1 MSEVSNLKDSSM
13 SRIFTKLF
21 IVVALLFGLLNT
33 ALAIDYTGKYKAT
46 MKFGG
51 VATGESNEVDATVIY
66 SKDGTYT
73 ITFIGFD
80 VSIQMLGDI
89 QKGSASVSELNG
101 TESNNGITFKESSN
115 SIFDIANETL
125 TITKFD
131 ATIDTEGKGS
141 GSFTGSKSLGPISLS
156 ASCDFTLTKVVDAD
170 TIVTKELEF
179 DDVPFYNKV
188 VDLGKGNDTT
198 KTNNDSSAVGIRLY
212 QRKASF
218 TMTDFEISVAK
229 LSLKQRMVLE
239 DLTYEQS
246 KADDGSSII
255 VHGKTNMYVDKYNMY
270 VPAEAAIILYG
281 DGKIDGTIDIT
292 LDMPLVNLN
301 YKITVVLGTAAEGVV
316 IEDKILEYT
325 KTNSFK
331 IQSDSA
337 FVLDSQIYINADG
350 ILIENIHY
358 SIVDQPMTLLIK
370 DYVTAIE
377 DGIGFG
383 PWVYTKLHNANK
395 AEAYITVKGQTVYL
409 KDVDINLNIFEINTY
424 NINTV
429 IGEPTKFVYGSLEIK
444 DGGPST
450 NTFIDPEGPI
460 ALNETSIPAICMNVD
475 ITGNGLD
482 GYSTESEID
491 VVDGIYDLVD
501 GYIKTVKLPETDFDE
516 IMKKVIEA
524 AKMGAKSCNIPVV
537 ATDKAGNSTTM
548 TIQCWPGV
556 APVYIEEET
565 PKLPTYR
572 IVADSLTGKATIKL
586 EPLTIKYIAKN
597 DSIGK
602 TAVANQVVAEAT
614 IDGEKVEYM
623 TPFELPV
630 GKYEIK
636 YIWNDPYQ
644 TGGYQAYK
652 EATSTITVY
661 ESMASYTGVSNVA
674 NKAVSV
680 LYKDGNLIV
689 NGVNDADVKV
699 ISISGATVYTGKAG
713 AINLHKGIYI
723 VKVEGKAY
731 KIIVK

>member
-1 MSEVSNLKDSSM
+1 M
-13 SRIFTKLF
+13 SRTITKFLF
-21 IVVALLFGLLNT
+21 AVALLFGLLNT
-33 ALAIDYTGKYKAT
+33 ALAIDYAGKYKAT

-51 VATGESNEVDATVIY
+51 VAKGESNDVDASVIY

-101 TESNNGITFKESSN
+101 TESNNGLTLKESSN
-115 SIFDIANETL
+115 STLEIANETL

-131 ATIDTEGKGS
+131 ATIDSEGKGS
-141 GSFTGSKSLGPISLS
+141 GSFTGSKSLGFMSLD
-156 ASCDFTLTKVVDAD
+156 ASCDFTLTKVVDTD
-170 TIVTKELEF
+170 TVVTKELEF

-188 VDLGKGNDTT
+188 VDLGKSDDTT
-198 KTNNDSSAVGIRLY
+198 KTNNDASAIGIRLY
-212 QRKASF
+212 EKKASF
-218 TMTDFEISVAK
+218 TMTDYEIAVAG

-239 DLTYEQS
+239 DLTYTMS
-246 KADDGSSII
+246 NADDGSSLII
-255 VHGKTNMYVDKYNMY
+255 SGATNMYVDEYNMY
-270 VPAEAAIILYG
+270 VPAEASLILYT
-281 DGKIDGTIDIT
+281 DGSISGTVDIT
-292 LDMPLVNLN
+292 LDMPLANLN
-301 YKITVVLGTAAEGVV
+301 YKITVVLGKAAEGVV
-316 IEDKILEYT
+316 VENKILEYT
-325 KTNSFK
+325 KTDSFK
-331 IQSDSA
+331 IKSDSA
-337 FVLDSQIYINADG
+337 FVYDSKIYINEEG

-370 DYVTAIE
+370 DYEIQQMTCDCPTWENPRI
-377 DGIGFG
+377 
-383 PWVYTKLHNANK
+383 YRANK

-409 KDVDINLNIFEINTY
+409 KDVDIELYLKEAKT
-424 NINTV
+424 
-429 IGEPTKFVYGSLEIK
+429 SLLGHLTIE
-444 DGGPST
+444 DGGPAT
-450 NTFIDPEGPI
+450 NDFIDIEKPFVVDDLIAFPI
-460 ALNETSIPAICMNVD
+460 NVD
-475 ITGNGLD
+475 TTGNNLD
-482 GYSTESEID
+482 GYDEDTEFTIEGGRIFD
-491 VVDGIYDLVD
+491 YGD
-501 GYIKTVKLPETDFDE
+501 GYMTTVKLKDL
-516 IMKKVIEA
+516 EA
-524 AKMGAKSCNIPVV
+524 TRKQAIVMIGAKSFDTYAI
-537 ATDKAGNSTTM
+537 ATDKAGNS
-548 TIQCWPGV
+548 IEIKVQCWPRV

-565 PKLPTYR
+565 PKLSSFR
-572 IVADSLTGKATIKL
+572 VVADSLTGKATIKL

-602 TAVANQVVAEAT
+602 TAIANQVVAEAT

-623 TPFELPV
+623 TPFELPA

-636 YIWNDPYQ
+636 YTWSDPYQ

-689 NGVNDADVKV
+689 NGANDADVKV

>member
-1 MSEVSNLKDSSM
+1 M

-21 IVVALLFGLLNT
+21 IAVALLFGLLNT
-33 ALAIDYTGKYKAT
+33 VLAIDYTGKYKAT

-156 ASCDFTLTKVVDAD
+156 ASCDFTLTKVVDVD

-188 VDLGKGNDTT
+188 VDLGKSNDTT

-212 QRKASF
+212 EKKASF
-218 TMTDFEISVAK
+218 TMTDYEISVAG

-239 DLTYEQS
+239 DLTYEPS
-246 KADDGSSII
+246 IADDGSYMNI
-255 VHGKTNMYVDKYNMY
+255 HGKTNMYVDEYNMY

-281 DGKIDGTIDIT
+281 DGKINGTIDIT

-316 IEDKILEYT
+316 IENKNLEYT
-325 KTNSFK
+325 KTDSFK
-331 IQSDSA
+331 IKSDSA
-337 FVLDSQIYINADG
+337 FVHDSKIYINEEG

-358 SIVDQPMTLLIK
+358 SIVDQKMTLLIK
-370 DYVTAIE
+370 DYVTAYE

-383 PWVYTKLHNANK
+383 PWLYSKIHTATK
-395 AEAYITVKGQTVYL
+395 AEAYIEVKGQVSYF
-409 KDVDINLNIFEINTY
+409 KDVDIDLNISEINTY
-424 NINTV
+424 AINTI
-429 IGEPTKFVYGSLEIK
+429 IGEPTKFVYGSLVIK
-444 DGGPST
+444 DGGPNT
-450 NTFIDPEGPI
+450 NNFIDPEGPF
-460 ALNETSIPAICMNVD
+460 LYGETTPYISMIVD
-475 ITGNGLD
+475 TTGNGLD
-482 GYSTESEID
+482 GYTTESEFN
-491 VVDGIYDLVD
+491 VSEGIYDLVD
-501 GYIKTVKLPETDFDE
+501 GYIKTVKLPENDFDE
-516 IMKKVIEA
+516 IIKAVIAEAKK
-524 AKMGAKSCNIPVV
+524 GSKSCQIPVI
-537 ATDKAGNSTTM
+537 ATDKAGNSNK
-548 TIQCWPGV
+548 IFVQCWPSI
-556 APVYIEEET
+556 APVYIEEVD
-565 PKLPTYR
+565 PKINTIR
-572 IVADSLTGKATIKL
+572 VVADSLTGKASVNIESL
-586 EPLTIKYIAKN
+586 AIKYIAKN
-597 DSIGK
+597 DSLKKSAI
-602 TAVANQVVAEAT
+602 TNQEAVAWAI
-614 IDGEKVEYM
+614 IDGEKVELP
-623 TPFELPV
+623 TTIELPI
-630 GKYEIK
+630 GKAEIK
-636 YIWNDPYQ
+636 YVWVNPY
-644 TGGYQAYK
+644 TGK
-652 EATSTITVY
+652 ENEATSYITVY
-661 ESMASYTGVSNVA
+661 DTPSSYAGVSNVA

-680 LYKDGNLIV
+680 VYNNDNLIV
-689 NGVNDADVKV
+689 NGAKEDTVKV
-699 ISISGATVYTGKAG
+699 INLSGATVYTGKPG

-723 VKVEGKAY
+723 VKVDGKAY
-731 KIIVK
+731 KIVVK

>member
-1 MSEVSNLKDSSM
+1 M

-21 IVVALLFGLLNT
+21 IAVALLFGLLNT
-33 ALAIDYTGKYKAT
+33 VLAIDYTGKYKAT

-156 ASCDFTLTKVVDAD
+156 ASCDFTLTKVVDVD

-188 VDLGKGNDTT
+188 VDLGKSNDTT

-212 QRKASF
+212 EKKASF
-218 TMTDFEISVAK
+218 TMTDYEISVAG

-239 DLTYEQS
+239 DLTYEPS
-246 KADDGSSII
+246 IVDDGSYMNI
-255 VHGKTNMYVDKYNMY
+255 HGKTNMYVDEYNMY

-316 IEDKILEYT
+316 IEKKTLEYT

-331 IQSDSA
+331 IQTDSA
-337 FVLDSQIYINADG
+337 FVLDNQIYINEEG

-358 SIVDQPMTLLIK
+358 SIVDQKMTLLIK
-370 DYVTAIE
+370 DYVTAYE
-377 DGIGFG
+377 DGIGMG
-383 PWVYTKLHNANK
+383 PWLYSKIHTATK
-395 AEAYITVKGQTVYL
+395 AEAYIEVKGQVSYF
-409 KDVDINLNIFEINTY
+409 KDVDIDLNISEINTY
-424 NINTV
+424 AINTI
-429 IGEPTKFVYGSLEIK
+429 IGEPTKFVYGSLVIK
-444 DGGPST
+444 DGGPNT
-450 NTFIDPEGPI
+450 NNFIDPEGPF
-460 ALNETSIPAICMNVD
+460 LYGETTPYIPMIVD
-475 ITGNGLD
+475 TTGNGLD
-482 GYSTESEID
+482 GYTTESEFN
-491 VVDGIYDLVD
+491 VSEGIYDLVD
-501 GYIKTVKLPETDFDE
+501 GYIKTVKLPENDFDE
-516 IMKKVIEA
+516 IIKAVIAEAKK
-524 AKMGAKSCNIPVV
+524 GSKSCQIPVI
-537 ATDKAGNSTTM
+537 ATDKAGNSNK
-548 TIQCWPGV
+548 IFVQCWPSI
-556 APVYIEEET
+556 APVYIEEVD
-565 PKLPTYR
+565 PKINTIR
-572 IVADSLTGKATIKL
+572 VVADSLTGKASVNIESL
-586 EPLTIKYIAKN
+586 AIKYIAKN
-597 DSIGK
+597 DSLKKSAI
-602 TAVANQVVAEAT
+602 TNQEAVAWAI
-614 IDGEKVEYM
+614 IDGEKVELP
-623 TPFELPV
+623 TTIELPI
-630 GKYEIK
+630 GKAEIK
-636 YIWNDPYQ
+636 YVWVNPY
-644 TGGYQAYK
+644 TGK
-652 EATSTITVY
+652 ENEATSSLTVFDTP
-661 ESMASYTGVSNVA
+661 SSYAGVSNVA

-680 LYKDGNLIV
+680 VYNNGNLIV
-689 NGVNDADVKV
+689 NGAKDDTVKV
-699 ISISGATVYTGKAG
+699 INLSGATVYTGKPG

-723 VKVEGKAY
+723 VKVDGKAY
-731 KIIVK
+731 KIVVK

>member
-1 MSEVSNLKDSSM
+1 M
-13 SRIFTKLF
+13 SRTITKFLF
-21 IVVALLFGLLNT
+21 AVALLFGLLNT
-33 ALAIDYTGKYKAT
+33 ALAADYTGKYKAT

-51 VATGESNEVDATVIY
+51 VAKGESSDVDAFVIY

-73 ITFIGFD
+73 IRFSGFD
-80 VSIQMLGDI
+80 VQIQMLGDI
-89 QKGSASVSELNG
+89 NNGSASVSELNG
-101 TESNNGITFKESSN
+101 TESNNGLTLKESSN
-115 SIFDIANETL
+115 SIFEIAKETL

-131 ATIDTEGKGS
+131 ATIDAEGNGS
-141 GSFTGSKSLGPISLS
+141 GSFSASKSLGFMSLD
-156 ASCDFTLTKVVDAD
+156 ASCDFTLKKVVDAD
-170 TIVTKELEF
+170 TVVTKELEF
-179 DDVPFYNKV
+179 DNVPFYNKA
-188 VDLGKGNDTT
+188 VDLTKGNDTT

-212 QRKASF
+212 EKKADF
-218 TMTDFEISVAK
+218 TMTDYEISVAG

-239 DLTYEQS
+239 DLTYTMS
-246 KADDGSSII
+246 NADDGSSVII
-255 VHGKTNMYVDKYNMY
+255 SGATNMYVDEYKMY
-270 VPAEAAIILYG
+270 VPAEAHIILYT
-281 DGKIDGTIDIT
+281 DGSISGTVDIT
-292 LDMPLVNLN
+292 LDMPLVKLN
-301 YKITVVLGTAAEGVV
+301 YKITVVLGKAAAGVV
-316 IEDKILEYT
+316 IEKKDLEYT
-325 KTNSFK
+325 KTDSFK
-331 IQSDSA
+331 IKSDSA
-337 FVLDSQIYINADG
+337 FVYDSKIYINADG

-395 AEAYITVKGQTVYL
+395 AEAYITVKGQVSYF
-409 KDVDINLNIFEINTY
+409 KDVDIDLNIFEINTY

-429 IGEPTKFVYGSLEIK
+429 IGEPTKFVYGSLTIE
-444 DGGPST
+444 DAGSNT
-450 NTFIDPEGPI
+450 NLFIDPEGPFMLEDEFPHI
-460 ALNETSIPAICMNVD
+460 SMAMDT
-475 ITGNGLD
+475 TGNGLHEYTID
-482 GYSTESEID
+482 SEIK
-491 VVDGIYDLVD
+491 VNGIYDLVD
-501 GYIKTVKLPETDFDE
+501 SYIKTVKLPENDFDE
-516 IMKKVIEA
+516 IIKTVTNA
-524 AKMGAKSCNIPVV
+524 AKNGAKSCDIPVI
-537 ATDKAGNSTTM
+537 ATDKAGNSSRM
-548 TIQCWPGV
+548 LIQCWPSV
-556 APVYIEEET
+556 APVYIEEEA
-565 PKLPTYR
+565 PKLSSYR
-572 IVADSLTGKATIKL
+572 VVADSLTGKATIKL

-602 TAVANQVVAEAT
+602 TAIANQVVAEAT

-661 ESMASYTGVSNVA
+661 ESMASYTGVSNIA

-680 LYKDGNLIV
+680 FYKDGNLVV
-689 NGVNDADVKV
+689 NGANDADVKV